1 MELLACIDTTRT
13 YIIMHED
20 PRENATLPGAYLPR
34 IWYASPAGAGC
45 CADCT
50 NVCIILCHKC
60 HNKLCMPWHIIRSIL
75 CMHEHVCRITCVY
88 DNINICKCICF
99 VPSTGLGNICF
110 HYQERELAY
119 PIFTTN
125 VKEIRKCI
133 TRDSLSITLN
143 VRSENRSFQCFVSKF
158 KLQIDF

>member
-1 MELLACIDTTRT
+1 MHALA
-13 YIIMHED
+13 
-20 PRENATLPGAYLPR
+20 
-34 IWYASPAGAGC
+34 
-45 CADCT
+45 
-50 NVCIILCHKC
+50 
-60 HNKLCMPWHIIRSIL
+60 HNMNSIL

-99 VPSTGLGNICF
+99 VPSSTGLGNTCC